1 MPLNERRKR
10 GRKLRRKIG
19 RGDNA
24 DWSLKKTKRDPVA
37 IILAANSDRLRNLVP
52 IKMGRMAAGP
62 FAFFRGAAPLMAAV
76 RPEPSAN
83 GVPQNSERAKTG
95 DSQAN
100 GRTSVGR
107 NPTNT
112 PSQQIATC
120 ETVELAVGDKPITRV
135 ADLRT

>member
-1 MPLNERRKR
+1 MC
-10 GRKLRRKIG
+10 
-19 RGDNA
+19 D
-24 DWSLKKTKRDPVA
+24 VA
-37 IILAANSDRLRNLVP
+37 
-52 IKMGRMAAGP
+52 K
-62 FAFFRGAAPLMAAV
+62 V

-83 GVPQNSERAKTG
+83 GVPQNSERAKTR
-95 DSQAN
+95 DSEAN

>member
-1 MPLNERRKR
+1 M
-10 GRKLRRKIG
+10 
-19 RGDNA
+19 
-24 DWSLKKTKRDPVA
+24 RDVA
-37 IILAANSDRLRNLVP
+37 
-52 IKMGRMAAGP
+52 K
-62 FAFFRGAAPLMAAV
+62 V

-83 GVPQNSERAKTG
+83 GVPRNLKSAKAG
-95 DSQAN
+95 DSEAN
-100 GRTSVGR
+100 GKTSVGR

>member
-1 MPLNERRKR
+1 MPKAPSRYQTNYS
-10 GRKLRRKIG
+10 KI
-19 RGDNA
+19 
-24 DWSLKKTKRDPVA
+24 SSDPVVRDVA
-37 IILAANSDRLRNLVP
+37 
-52 IKMGRMAAGP
+52 K
-62 FAFFRGAAPLMAAV
+62 V
-76 RPEPSAN
+76 RPESSAD
-83 GVPQNSERAKTG
+83 GVLGNPERAKTR

-135 ADLRT
+135 ADLRS